1 MSASQSARIAAAARQ
16 IFGTLPNRNVR
27 TGLQDLKK
35 PLTGAYEAR
44 FYPEPIE
51 KAAVMSQ
58 KACTMVPHLVPATG
72 RASVLSSDAHA
83 PPVAKT
89 TVGPNLLH
97 PLDVVTELGVEV
109 LSENLRVLAGL
120 EVFLPIEE
128 PERDLKL
135 ARVLDDG
142 HELLDLVSSEFTGS
156 LVHVDLSL
164 LADKVGESASEALNL
179 GQAEDD
185 VTLTLNV
192 SVENTQDVLKFSSLH
207 H

>member
-1 MSASQSARIAAAARQ
+1 M
-16 IFGTLPNRNVR
+16 
-27 TGLQDLKK
+27 
-35 PLTGAYEAR
+35 
-44 FYPEPIE
+44 
-51 KAAVMSQ
+51 
-58 KACTMVPHLVPATG
+58 
-72 RASVLSSDAHA
+72 LSSDAHA

-89 TVGPNLLH
+89 AVGPDLLH
-97 PLDVVTELGVEV
+97 PLDVVTELRVEV
-109 LSENLRVLAGL
+109 LSEDLRVLAGL
-120 EVFLPIEE
+120 EVLLPIEE

-142 HELLDLVSSEFTGS
+142 HELLNLVSREFTGA

-164 LADKVGESASEALNL
+164 LADKVGESASKALDL

-192 SVENTQDVLKFSSLH
+192 SVENTQDVLKFRSLH